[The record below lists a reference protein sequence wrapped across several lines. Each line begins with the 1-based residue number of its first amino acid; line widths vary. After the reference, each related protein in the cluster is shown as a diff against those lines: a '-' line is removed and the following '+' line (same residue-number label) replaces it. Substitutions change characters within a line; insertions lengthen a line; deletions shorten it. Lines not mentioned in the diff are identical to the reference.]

1 MSYRIKDTA
10 HDSVGLFT
18 IISLQLTEYLRISD
32 TRVNHLVGENITQT
46 IRHVI
51 HHAHHRE
58 LDASL
63 LGERCLRRARHA
75 NDVEVVLVQADLRLG
90 LETGS
95 NGLEI
100 APLGDGVKAVRTEC
114 LDDGFAQS
122 GVQN

>member
-1 MSYRIKDTA
+1 M
-10 HDSVGLFT
+10 H
-18 IISLQLTEYLRISD
+18 
-32 TRVNHLVGENITQT
+32 HLVGENITQT

-63 LGERCLRRARHA
+63 LGERCLGGARHA
-75 NDVEVVLVQADLRLG
+75 HDVEVVLVQADLRLG

-100 APLGDGVKAVRTEC
+100 APLGNGVKVIRTKR